1 MQKNTT
7 FTQGRIFAPL
17 IKFVFP
23 ILGALI
29 LQAMYGAVDLL
40 VVGQFGVPSDISAVS
55 TGSQL
60 MHTITFVI
68 TALASAATIMLGQ
81 AIGAKENDKVG
92 AIIGNAI
99 CLFAA
104 IAAAVTVAVPLLAP
118 QLSTLMHA
126 PEAAFDQTVKYIAVC
141 AGGAIFIVAYNL
153 LGSIFRGLGDS
164 KTPLI
169 AVAIACVANI
179 ALDLLLVAAFHL
191 AAMGAALATVL
202 AQAISVII
210 CLFIIKKRGLPFPFS
225 RKNIRFSR
233 ALISRTLRLGAPIA
247 FQELLVSIS
256 FLVLLSIVNKLDVIV
271 SAGVGVAEKLCAFIM
286 LVPSAFMQSLAAFVA
301 QNVGANEYGRAKKA
315 LLYGI
320 CASLV
325 LGCLMAWAAYFHGEV
340 LGRIFSRDAAVIAAG
355 AEYLKAYAIDTLLVS
370 FLFCFLG
377 YFNGCGCTTFVMI
390 QGIVGAFCIRIPLHI
405 SSARPNPYPC
415 SKSAW
420 QRPVPPSY
428 RLLCA
433 ASSLQFSAAKSPA
446 GRIIFRSDKN
456 PHAIVIENSV

>member
-1 MQKNTT
+1 MQKNAT
-7 FTQGRIFAPL
+7 FTQGKIFAPL

-81 AIGAKENDKVG
+81 AIGAKENEKVG
-92 AIIGNAI
+92 NIIGNAI
-99 CLFAA
+99 CMFAV
-104 IAAAVTVAVPLLAP
+104 IAAAVTAVVPLLAP
-118 QLSTLMHA
+118 QLSSLMNA
-126 PEAAFDQTVKYIAVC
+126 PSDAFDQTVKYIAVC
-141 AGGAIFIVAYNL
+141 AGGALFIVAYNL

-164 KTPLI
+164 KTPLL
-169 AVAIACVANI
+169 AVTIACVANI
-179 ALDLLLVAAFHL
+179 VLDLLFVAVFKL
-191 AAMGAALATVL
+191 AAMGAALATVI

-210 CLFIIKKRGLPFPFS
+210 CLFIIKKRGLPYPFS
-225 RKNIRFSR
+225 RKNIRFNGP
-233 ALISRTLRLGAPIA
+233 LLGRTLRLGAPIA

-256 FLVLLSIVNKLDVIV
+256 FLVLLAIVNRLDVIV

-315 LLYGI
+315 LLYGM
-320 CASLV
+320 ASSLI
-325 LGCLMAWAAYFHGEV
+325 LGVVMAWAGFFHGDI
-340 LGRIFSRDAAVIAAG
+340 LCRIFARDNEVILAG
-355 AEYLKAYAIDTLLVS
+355 AQYLKAYAIDTLLVS

-377 YFNGCGCTTFVMI
+377 YFNGCGSTTFVMI
-390 QGIVGAFCIRIPLHI
+390 QGIVGAFCIRIPVAYLFSKAEPVSLFNI
-405 SSARPNPYPC
+405 GLATPC
-415 SKSAW
+415 STVV
-420 QRPVPPSY
+420 QIIMCCVY
-428 RLLCA
+428 FVLLSKKFA
-433 ASSLQFSAAKSPA
+433 RRRNEISLS
-446 GRIIFRSDKN
+446 
-456 PHAIVIENSV
+456 